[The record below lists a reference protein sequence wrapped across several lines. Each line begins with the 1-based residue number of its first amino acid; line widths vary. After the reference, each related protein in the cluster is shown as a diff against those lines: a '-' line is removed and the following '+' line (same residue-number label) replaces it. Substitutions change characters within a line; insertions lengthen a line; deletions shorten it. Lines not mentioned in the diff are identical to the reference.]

1 MNYPGATQLGLARK
15 LLEKYPWQ
23 KFEPHPE
30 WAPGCFAAG
39 IPGEVCFVYLPRRNI
54 YTWDGPEVKGL
65 DPAVDW
71 HVYYFD
77 PSTGRKFDQGVI
89 KATAQA
95 GDKDAK
101 PMSFK
106 KNVPSPQDWV
116 LVLECIVSRQAP

>member
-1 MNYPGATQLGLARK
+1 
-15 LLEKYPWQ
+15 
-23 KFEPHPE
+23 
-30 WAPGCFAAG
+30 
-39 IPGEVCFVYLPRRNI
+39 
-54 YTWDGPEVKGL
+54 VKGL